1 MDTYLKI
8 MRRITK
14 VKALIVGD
22 FMLDEYVWGQVSR
35 ISPEAPVP
43 VVKVQTKTSTPGGA
57 ANVVN
62 NIRCLGAKVYACG
75 IVGSDTNGRELV
87 KRMKHPLVDTSGIIK
102 DTSRITTKKTRIM
115 AQKHQMLRIDKEDSA
130 PVNKKVFQKMK
141 QVIAKTIRKVDFVII
156 EDYGKGVVTKDM
168 VLFVK
173 RAAQKAKKFV
183 AVDPKENH
191 FELYRGITLITP
203 NAYELEQATR
213 IATAGSKGVEA
224 AAKLLQKKLKCQ
236 LVLVTQGE
244 KGMSLFGKGQKP
256 LTVPAM
262 AREVF
267 DVSGAGDTVIA
278 VFCLAVA
285 AGADVKRAS
294 RLANLAAGIVVGKLG
309 VAVATRQEILHR
321 LHEIVE

>member
-14 VKALIVGD
+14 MKALVVGD

-43 VVKVQTKTSTPGGA
+43 VVKVRTKTSIPGGA

-87 KRMKHPLVDTSGIIK
+87 KRMKHPLVDTSGMIK
-102 DTSRITTKKTRIM
+102 DTSRVTTKKTRIM

-203 NAYELEQATR
+203 NAYELEQATG
-213 IATAGSKGVEA
+213 IATDGSKGVEA
-224 AAKLLQKKLKCQ
+224 AAKLLQKELKCQ

-321 LHEIVE
+321 LREIVE

>member
-1 MDTYLKI
+1 
-8 MRRITK
+8 
-14 VKALIVGD
+14 
-22 FMLDEYVWGQVSR
+22 
-35 ISPEAPVP
+35 
-43 VVKVQTKTSTPGGA
+43 
-57 ANVVN
+57 
-62 NIRCLGAKVYACG
+62 
-75 IVGSDTNGRELV
+75 
-87 KRMKHPLVDTSGIIK
+87 
-102 DTSRITTKKTRIM
+102 
-115 AQKHQMLRIDKEDSA
+115 
-130 PVNKKVFQKMK
+130 MK

-191 FELYRGITLITP
+191 FELYQGITLITP

-213 IATAGSKGVEA
+213 IATDGSKGVEA

-309 VAVATRQEILHR
+309 VAIATRQEILHR